1 MIFVAVLLGGLTGFL
16 AERFGLV
23 RNGYVVSVTL
33 GVGGATLAWFLQYA
47 LGVGF
52 GFGRAM
58 TSILGAAAML
68 LVAAMRR

>member
-52 GFGRAM
+52 GLGRAM

>member
-23 RNGYVVSVTL
+23 RNGYVVSVAL
-33 GVGGATLAWFLQYA
+33 GVGGATMAWFAQYA
-47 LGVGF
+47 LGLGF

-58 TSILGAAAML
+58 TSILGAGLML

>member
-16 AERFGLV
+16 AERFGLT
-23 RNGYVVSVTL
+23 RNGYVVSVAL
-33 GVGGATLAWFLQYA
+33 GVGGATLAWFLQYF

-52 GFGRAM
+52 GLSRAM

-68 LVAAMRR
+68 ALTAFRR